1 MRRCRL
7 PPCSRPPAFLSSA
20 ASAPEGHHRVD
31 DLGLETLAFL
41 FGALILGGTVKGI
54 VGIAYPMVAV
64 SLMSSVIEVP
74 TAVVLVIL
82 PSVASNLWQ
91 SGVTRGSWVLLG
103 RFWPVILP
111 LGVGLWWSAGMV
123 AEALAAGDWHRVGR
137 LMNQSH
143 ASLRDDYEVSCRELD
158 VLVELAQAHDG
169 VLGSRMTGAGFG
181 GATVSLVRAEAV
193 EDLKDALRSDYRRAT
208 GMEASVFDTRAARGA
223 QIIEM

>member
-7 PPCSRPPAFLSSA
+7 PPCSRPPGFLSSA
-20 ASAPEGHHRVD
+20 ASATQGHHRVD

-41 FGALILGGTVKGI
+41 FGALMVGGTVKGI

-123 AEALAAGDWHRVGR
+123 AEASPDTLFIALGIVVVGF
-137 LMNQSH
+137 SVI
-143 ASLRDDYEVSCRELD
+143 SLYTPHLRIPR
-158 VLVELAQAHDG
+158 
-169 VLGSRMTGAGFG
+169 
-181 GATVSLVRAEAV
+181 RAERWAGAV
-193 EDLKDALRSDYRRAT
+193 AGILSGLMGGFSTILGPPITMYLVALN
-208 GMEASVFDTRAARGA
+208 
-223 QIIEM
+223 